1 MNVLQRIEVQR
12 LRHNR
17 DAEVTSIVQSS
28 TNQLKAEVDQLKSML
43 QSTSGQLLQALSE
56 REQARSQKEHCAR
69 ALEEAKQ
76 AAAAKES
83 SLNKQLQSLDEAFRA
98 GVSLA
103 ASLADNVDAFQ
114 RHVLPTFKPAGFEIN
129 KPSVEASLDMAP
141 EGKAMVDQVIIAYPL
156 DSGHSSLLL
165 Y

>member
-1 MNVLQRIEVQR
+1 
-12 LRHNR
+12 
-17 DAEVTSIVQSS
+17 
-28 TNQLKAEVDQLKSML
+28 ML

-56 REQARSQKEHCAR
+56 REQARSQKEQCAR

-103 ASLADNVDAFQ
+103 ASLADSVDAFQ

-141 EGKAMVDQVIIAYPL
+141 EGKAMVDQVMLIFLPVSYLFISNFLCPSLSL
-156 DSGHSSLLL
+156 DHLDLSC
-165 Y
+165 